1 MTRSVAMENA
11 EMQSTTRKTR
21 WEENEMEKHASTKL
35 TAADVMQHDIVTVMR
50 SNTLRDA
57 MGLLTANHVTGLPV
71 MDEHSRCIGLIS
83 ATDILNFEQEHC
95 EETEE
100 GNADVA
106 QYYDPESEQW
116 ETIRLSAFALEE
128 FGDVR
133 VEQVMA
139 TDLIW
144 VERETPIQEAAAR
157 MHEAGVH
164 RVLVLDDQQQL
175 YGIISSFDFVRLIAE
190 GEAL

>member
-1 MTRSVAMENA
+1 MRHKT
-11 EMQSTTRKTR
+11 ST
-21 WEENEMEKHASTKL
+21 SL
-35 TAADVMQHDIVTVMR
+35 TAADIMQHDVVTVMR
-50 SNTLRDA
+50 GNTLRDA
-57 MGLLTANHVTGLPV
+57 MGLLTENHVTGLPV
-71 MDEHSRCIGLIS
+71 MDEHSRCIGLVS

-95 EETEE
+95 EETDE
-100 GNADVA
+100 GNSDVA

-144 VERETPIQEAAAR
+144 VERETPIQAVAKK

-164 RVLVLDDQQQL
+164 RVLVLDEQQRL
-175 YGIISSFDFVRLIAE
+175 YGIISSFDFVKLIAA
-190 GEAL
+190 GESL

>member
-1 MTRSVAMENA
+1 MGKKS
-11 EMQSTTRKTR
+11 STT
-21 WEENEMEKHASTKL
+21 L
-35 TAADVMQHDIVTVMR
+35 TAADIMQHDIVTVMR

-57 MGLLTANHVTGLPV
+57 MSLLTENHVTGLPV
-71 MDEHSRCIGLIS
+71 MDEHSHCIGLIS

-100 GNADVA
+100 SNSDVA
-106 QYYDPESEQW
+106 QYYDPETEQW

-139 TDLIW
+139 TDLIG
-144 VERETPIQEAAAR
+144 VERETPIQEVAAK
-157 MHEAGVH
+157 MHDCGVH
-164 RVLVLDDQQQL
+164 RVLVLDEQQRL

-190 GEAL
+190 DEVL

>member
-1 MTRSVAMENA
+1 MQQHTSTR
-11 EMQSTTRKTR
+11 
-21 WEENEMEKHASTKL
+21 L
-35 TAADVMQHDIVTVMR
+35 TAADIMQHDVVTVMR
-50 SNTLRDA
+50 GNTLRDA
-57 MGLLTANHVTGLPV
+57 MGLLTENHVTGLPV
-71 MDEHSRCIGLIS
+71 MDEHSRCIGLVS

-100 GNADVA
+100 GNSDVA

-139 TDLIW
+139 TELIW
-144 VERETPIQEAAAR
+144 VHRETPIRAVAAK
-157 MHEAGVH
+157 MFDAGVH
-164 RVLVLDDQQQL
+164 RVLVLDEQQRL
-175 YGIISSFDFVRLIAE
+175 YGIISSFDFVRLVAE
-190 GEAL
+190 GEAI

>member
-1 MTRSVAMENA
+1 MRQNTSTR
-11 EMQSTTRKTR
+11 Q
-21 WEENEMEKHASTKL
+21 
-35 TAADVMQHDIVTVMR
+35 TAADIMQHDVVTVMR

-57 MGLLTANHVTGLPV
+57 MSLLTENHVTGLPV
-71 MDEHSRCIGLIS
+71 MDEHSRCIGIVS

-100 GNADVA
+100 GNSDVA

-144 VERETPIQEAAAR
+144 VERETPLQEVAAK
-157 MHEAGVH
+157 MFQAGVH
-164 RVLVLDDQQQL
+164 RVLVLDQQQRL
-175 YGIISSFDFVRLIAE
+175 YGIISSFDFVRLVAE
-190 GEAL
+190 DAAS

>member
-1 MTRSVAMENA
+1 MEFAETTLVEGRRSMR
-11 EMQSTTRKTR
+11 QKT
-21 WEENEMEKHASTKL
+21 STKL
-35 TAADVMQHDIVTVMR
+35 SAADVMQHDVVTIMR

-57 MGLLTANHVTGLPV
+57 MSLLTENHVTGLPV

-83 ATDILNFEQEHC
+83 ATDILNFEEEHC
-95 EETEE
+95 EESEE
-100 GNADVA
+100 SNSDVA
-106 QYYDPESEQW
+106 QYYDPETEQW

-144 VERETPIQEAAAR
+144 VSRDTPLQEVAAKMFLAR
-157 MHEAGVH
+157 VH
-164 RVLVLDDQQQL
+164 RVLVLDDQQRL
-175 YGIISSFDFVRLIAE
+175 YGIISSFDFVKLAAE
-190 GEAL
+190 GVAD

>member
-1 MTRSVAMENA
+1 
-11 EMQSTTRKTR
+11 MQQ
-21 WEENEMEKHASTKL
+21 HASTRL
-35 TAADVMQHDIVTVMR
+35 TAADIMQHDVVTVMR

-57 MGLLTANHVTGLPV
+57 MSLLTENHVTGLPV
-71 MDEHSRCIGLIS
+71 MDEHSRCIGLVS

-100 GNADVA
+100 GNSDVA

-139 TDLIW
+139 TELIW
-144 VERETPIQEAAAR
+144 VERETTVRKVAAK
-157 MHEAGVH
+157 MYEAGVH
-164 RVLVLDDQQQL
+164 RVLVLDEEQRL
-175 YGIISSFDFVRLIAE
+175 YGIISSFDFVRLIAD
-190 GEAL
+190 GASI